1 MKDKVN
7 ELLFKLKNAADR
19 FASAAHTAVS
29 QGILTWEQHEGLMK
43 TYRKIMR
50 EIAKLEKELTQ
61 GDN

>member
-29 QGILTWEQHEGLMK
+29 QGILTWEQHENLMK
-43 TYRKIMR
+43 TYRKMMR